1 MNIDASNT
9 PLEFPGDH
17 PLKVVGKATPE
28 FRARMLQIVALHG
41 GGTIEPSRVTEKL
54 SRDGTYVS
62 LTCVV
67 RAESREHLD
76 RIYREM
82 HATGLVLY
90 AL

>member
-17 PLKVVGKATPE
+17 ALKVVGKATPE
-28 FRARMLQIVALHG
+28 FRARMLQVVALHAG
-41 GGTIEPSRVTEKL
+41 QIDASRVTEKL
-54 SRDGTYVS
+54 SRDGNYVS

-67 RAESREHLD
+67 RAESRDHLD